1 MGAGEQISI
10 QREDF
15 DLAKEYAKLRVKIGN
30 EVGAIVT
37 FTGTVRE
44 QVFSEN
50 TEERTSTLRLE
61 HYPGMTEKQLKKIE
75 EEALSRWPLEGV
87 LIIHRYGRLKPGDQ
101 IVLVAT
107 TSKHREAALESCHFL
122 IDWLKTKALFWK
134 MECGE
139 SGESWVQASDED
151 EDAASRWDGNAP

>member
-61 HYPGMTEKQLKKIE
+61 HYPGMTEESISNILL
-75 EEALSRWPLEGV
+75 EASKRWDLLGQRVVHRVGDLS
-87 LIIHRYGRLKPGDQ
+87 PGDQ
-101 IVLVAT
+101 IVLVLVA
-107 TSKHREAALESCHFL
+107 SKHRNEGFVFVQETIIFFKKKIKFL
-122 IDWLKTKALFWK
+122 KK
-134 MECGE
+134 
-139 SGESWVQASDED
+139 
-151 EDAASRWDGNAP
+151 

>member
-1 MGAGEQISI
+1 VGAGEQISI

-50 TEERTSTLRLE
+50 TEERTSNLRLE
-61 HYPGMTEKQLKKIE
+61 HYPGMTEESISNILL
-75 EEALSRWPLEGV
+75 EASQRWDLLGQRVVHRVGDLS
-87 LIIHRYGRLKPGDQ
+87 PGDQ
-101 IVLVAT
+101 IVLVLVA
-107 TSKHREAALESCHFL
+107 SKHRPDAFAACEFVM
-122 IDWLKTKALFWK
+122 DYLKTRAIFWK
-134 MECGE
+134 YEGSSK
-139 SGESWVQASDED
+139 SGTWVKSTDSDYERLN
-151 EDAASRWDGNAP
+151 RWS